1 MPAGLAWKLL
11 LVVSVV
17 LSTIFGTTTVSAQEE
32 ENASQMFLDVGNP
45 TPGDTIH
52 VGRIWIEGIAF
63 DRAAEEGQ
71 GIERID
77 VFLGDRDQAGTLI
90 GRAALGIET
99 PAADDPRLANSGW
112 TAEVSLTRRMTGAH
126 TLFFYALSA
135 VTGEELVVGVPVQ
148 VDP

>member
-1 MPAGLAWKLL
+1 MLAALAWKLL

-17 LSTIFGTTTVSAQEE
+17 LAAMFGAMSVAAQEE
-32 ENASQMFLDVGNP
+32 ENTSQMFLDVGNP
-45 TPGDTIH
+45 VAGDTIH

-77 VFLGDRDQAGTLI
+77 VFLEDRDQAGALI
-90 GRAALGIET
+90 GRAVLGIET
-99 PAADDPRLANSGW
+99 PAADDPPLANSGW
-112 TAEVSLTRRMTGAH
+112 IAEVSLTGRMTGPH
-126 TLFFYALSA
+126 TLFFYALSS
-135 VTGEELVVGVPVQ
+135 VTGEELIVGVPVQ